1 MAEESVRDEEEKP
14 GGEGTALT
22 LGCICPMVE
31 AQGSRGELVAQRN
44 RRIRVRVLLDRY
56 GLKWAVDLC

>member
-44 RRIRVRVLLDRY
+44 RRIRVRVLLDR
-56 GLKWAVDLC
+56 